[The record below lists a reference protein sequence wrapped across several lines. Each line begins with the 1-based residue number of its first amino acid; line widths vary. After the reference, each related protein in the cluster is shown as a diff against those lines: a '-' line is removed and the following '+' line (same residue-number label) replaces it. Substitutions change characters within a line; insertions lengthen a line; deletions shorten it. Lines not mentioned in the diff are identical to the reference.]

1 MSNEAVLFYGLFA
14 IADVSAGLVGGLGYN
29 YLIAKTPSWT
39 NFATGAVV
47 TMVALPV
54 VSYSYLQIQY
64 QLYQYQHPTTP
75 KQKIEEHEATS
86 PA

>member
-1 MSNEAVLFYGLFA
+1 MSNEAVLFYALFA
-14 IADVSAGLVGGLGYN
+14 IGEGSAGLVGGLGYN

-54 VSYSYLQIQY
+54 GYWTWFELMSLTYHYR
-64 QLYQYQHPTTP
+64 HPTP
-75 KQKIEEHEATS
+75 KEKIEKHEATS
-86 PA
+86 QV